1 MRFGAVLIAA
11 IAALAAAPSSA
22 QPSRSPI
29 LLAIEDVCLPV
40 LRHQVATT
48 EPEAF
53 AAFVAGKGFL
63 SSISNEQI
71 ALFPPPADRA
81 LSRALL
87 VSGKVNEQSFVMA
100 IGGSDN
106 SCRLFVIGGS
116 VGLVASNALGDEF
129 ARGGVWHKVDAPDT
143 ASPRIAMVQGLAEQ
157 PTALT
162 LIFWTNELPGISHH
176 VVAFAY

>member
-22 QPSRSPI
+22 QPARSSI
-29 LLAIEDVCLPV
+29 AAAIEDVCLPV

-48 EPEAF
+48 DPEAF
-53 AAFVAGKGFL
+53 AAFVSGMGL
-63 SSISNEQI
+63 RSGISNEQF
-71 ALFPPPADRA
+71 ALFPPPADGA
-81 LSRALL
+81 LSRGLL

-100 IGGSDN
+100 IGGLDN
-106 SCRLFVIGGS
+106 SCRLFVIGDS
-116 VGLVASNALGDEF
+116 DGLVASNALADEL
-129 ARGGVWHKVDAPDT
+129 ARGEVWHKVDAPAT
-143 ASPRIAMVQGLAEQ
+143 ASPRIALVQGLTEQ

-176 VVAFAY
+176 VVAFAR